1 MLPCRTGQCLSYQN
15 MADIVNFC
23 REESLVLIADE
34 VYQVGRGAGRCVGY
48 EPDIRE
54 MGGEGYGVGLWSG
67 GGGGPVCRMAGW
79 ERFVPC
85 KGKCVSVRLARVP
98 RRTDG

>member
-34 VYQVGRGAGRCVGY
+34 VYQGGREGGR
-48 EPDIRE
+48 
-54 MGGEGYGVGLWSG
+54 
-67 GGGGPVCRMAGW
+67 
-79 ERFVPC
+79 
-85 KGKCVSVRLARVP
+85 
-98 RRTDG
+98 